1 MRMAEAPSWIGR
13 WRERRR
19 LKRANEVVFHTFPK
33 LIFVWPIIA
42 AGFLF
47 WPLATAGVSPEVL
60 GWSYLLIVGLVILT
74 IGIDIERNY
83 AVFWFVVAL
92 ALFFLGKW
100 LSQYDAFTLFGD
112 AYTWFANLDVDY
124 DRSLGL
130 CLSIFLAV
138 PFIVMLLW
146 SRLQHRWRIT
156 HNEFEHYAFGRADDS
171 LARGAK
177 RVRSTYPDLLEF
189 LICGA
194 GTLIV
199 YSATGRTELRRIP
212 HVPLIFLVR
221 RRINKLLEYTAVV
234 VGSDNAV
241 AEALEEEETE
251 AEEAE
256 RGAGEGPLGGDRRD
270 DDYDEGRAIGDAK
283 EPL

>member
-1 MRMAEAPSWIGR
+1 MVRR

-33 LIFVWPIIA
+33 LIFAWPLIV
-42 AGFLF
+42 AGFAF
-47 WPLATAGVSPEVL
+47 WPLASMGVSSEVL
-60 GWSYLLIVGLVILT
+60 GWTYLLITGMVILT

-100 LSQYDAFTLFGD
+100 LSNYDAFTLFGD
-112 AYTWFANLDVDY
+112 AYTWFAERDVTY
-124 DRSLGL
+124 DPALGL
-130 CLSIFLAV
+130 CLSIFLMV
-138 PFIVMLLW
+138 PFVVMMLW
-146 SRLQHRWRIT
+146 TRLQHRWRIT

-212 HVPLIFLVR
+212 HVPLIFLIR

-234 VGSDNAV
+234 VGEDRA
-241 AEALEEEETE
+241 AADAIEEEETE
-251 AEEAE
+251 AEE
-256 RGAGEGPLGGDRRD
+256 GEIGRDDGNESLTGNADRRD
-270 DDYDEGRAIGDAK
+270 DDYDEARPIGDSR